1 MLPRFCSR
9 PTMRNRLQA
18 GALGLQRYIASRP
31 MFIDVR
37 EVLGPA
43 AQGGAAEPAGA
54 ALLRLNALHRSIS
67 TVVAEEA
74 PAMERI
80 FQNPA
85 AALAAFITRI
95 FEQRL
100 KVGPL
105 FVINTCGCDSCRA
118 RESSCAA
125 EHISNRKASMRT
137 LFGMHFKSHCDNGM
151 AAISADHPD
160 RAQRLVTCMP
170 PCFRTCRLRL
180 ETDGCL
186 TSYAGC

>member
-1 MLPRFCSR
+1 
-9 PTMRNRLQA
+9 
-18 GALGLQRYIASRP
+18 
-31 MFIDVR
+31 MFMDVR

-43 AQGGAAEPAGA
+43 GQGGAAEPAGA

-105 FVINTCGCDSCRA
+105 FVINTCESALCRDP
-118 RESSCAA
+118 RISCAA
-125 EHISNRKASMRT
+125 EHISDRKASM
-137 LFGMHFKSHCDNGM
+137 LYY
-151 AAISADHPD
+151 
-160 RAQRLVTCMP
+160 
-170 PCFRTCRLRL
+170 LRN
-180 ETDGCL
+180 
-186 TSYAGC
+186 AFQQAF

>member
-1 MLPRFCSR
+1 
-9 PTMRNRLQA
+9 
-18 GALGLQRYIASRP
+18 
-31 MFIDVR
+31 MFMDVR

-43 AQGGAAEPAGA
+43 GRGGAAEPAGA

-105 FVINTCGCDSCRA
+105 VVTKTCGPGRCRA
-118 RESSCAA
+118 SE
-125 EHISNRKASMRT
+125 T
-137 LFGMHFKSHCDNGM
+137 LLCG
-151 AAISADHPD
+151 
-160 RAQRLVTCMP
+160 
-170 PCFRTCRLRL
+170 
-180 ETDGCL
+180 
-186 TSYAGC
+186 

>member
-1 MLPRFCSR
+1 
-9 PTMRNRLQA
+9 
-18 GALGLQRYIASRP
+18 
-31 MFIDVR
+31 MFMDVR

-43 AQGGAAEPAGA
+43 GQGAAAEPAGA

-80 FQNPA
+80 FQSPA

-105 FVINTCGCDSCRA
+105 PVINTCGCDSCRA

-125 EHISNRKASMRT
+125 EHMSGIVQQACVLSLGCISTA
-137 LFGMHFKSHCDNGM
+137 FVNGM

-160 RAQRLVTCMP
+160 RAQRLFMP
-170 PCFRTCRLRL
+170 PVCRHASGHA
-180 ETDGCL
+180 D
-186 TSYAGC
+186 